1 MGKMASRLKAS
12 FVLASLSLGFGVMV
26 FAFGAPDAAAAFPDK
41 PIHLIAPF
49 SPGGGTDTMARM
61 MQAVLTKEKI
71 ITVPIVVENKP
82 GGSGAVGYDFLA
94 GKRGNPYYLIAVTTQ
109 FFTNPL
115 LKTQKATHDDF
126 TFICQIAFDPNLVMV
141 RSDYEYQTM
150 KDLLDAAKANPGKI
164 RWAGTGS
171 TGSDRILSLMLEQQA
186 GAKFNFVPFQSGG
199 EVTTALLGKHVD
211 IITNQMNESYAQ
223 IQAGKFKALAIGSEE
238 RSPYMKDLPTL
249 IEMGTQIVSGSYRGV
264 AAPAGLPDDAR
275 AYLEAA
281 FKKLD
286 ASPMWQKEYIEK
298 FQLQRKFRDG
308 ASFRKLS
315 QEKLMPEYIQMF
327 KAVGVMK

>member
-1 MGKMASRLKAS
+1 MS
-12 FVLASLSLGFGVMV
+12 
-26 FAFGAPDAAAAFPDK
+26 
-41 PIHLIAPF
+41 
-49 SPGGGTDTMARM
+49 RM
-61 MQAVLTKEKI
+61 MQAVLTKDKI

-82 GGSGAVGYDFLA
+82 GGSGAVGYDFIA
-94 GKRGNPYYLIAVTTQ
+94 GKRGNPYYLVAVTTQ

-115 LKTQKATHDDF
+115 LKTQKATHKDF

-141 RSDYEYQTM
+141 RSDYEYQSM
-150 KDLLDAAKANPGKI
+150 KALLDAAKANPGKI

-171 TGSDRILSLMLEQQA
+171 TGSDRILSLMLEQQT

-249 IEMGTQIVSGSYRGV
+249 IELGTQIVSGSYRGV
-264 AAPAGLPDDAR
+264 AAPADIPDDAR
-275 AYLEAA
+275 EYLEAA

-286 ASPMWQKEYIEK
+286 ASSMWQKEYIEK

-308 ASFRKLS
+308 AAFRKLS
-315 QEKLMPEYIQMF
+315 EDKLMPEYIQMF